1 MICLLKVKPPIAM
14 IRKKLVQ
21 VIFLTLSIGAYSAT
35 AQVDQIVKLANKVA
49 ISNETDSWI
58 KVSVP
63 FNIITHPR
71 LAELKGSRPTSVEE
85 AFNPE
90 FLDSLKV
97 KLYICFSNEF
107 KKKALRNSKLMDS
120 QFYQYYSAE
129 VDFKAVKIE
138 RTTKYANFMFPSSV
152 AEKDGFGGNYVNPV
166 GYAIE
171 IMVEGVPVEISNSIM
186 FDKYRDEATL
196 QKFKQQAE
204 QKSTTSVGV
213 LLPAHHVF
221 PSYFQSGAYLKP
233 AVAE

>member
-1 MICLLKVKPPIAM
+1 
-14 IRKKLVQ
+14 
-21 VIFLTLSIGAYSAT
+21 
-35 AQVDQIVKLANKVA
+35 
-49 ISNETDSWI
+49 
-58 KVSVP
+58 
-63 FNIITHPR
+63 
-71 LAELKGSRPTSVEE
+71 
-85 AFNPE
+85 
-90 FLDSLKV
+90 
-97 KLYICFSNEF
+97 
-107 KKKALRNSKLMDS
+107 MDS

-196 QKFKQQAE
+196 EKFKQQAE
-204 QKSTTSVGV
+204 QKSTTSMGV